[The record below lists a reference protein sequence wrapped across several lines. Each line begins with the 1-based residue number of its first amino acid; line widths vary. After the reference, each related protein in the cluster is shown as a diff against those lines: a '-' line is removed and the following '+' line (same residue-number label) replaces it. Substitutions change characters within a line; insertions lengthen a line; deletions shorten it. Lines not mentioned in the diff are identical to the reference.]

1 MEKHN
6 ADDTKVL
13 DSSAVIYKNKFG
25 VWQFRYWLKNE
36 NKYIRRSLK
45 TKVKDYITLQAEQFV
60 GGFDGIVNLIKAS
73 VAVGIVPED
82 VFDNV

>member
-36 NKYIRRSLK
+36 NKYTLLLHINLK
-45 TKVKDYITLQAEQFV
+45 NFLSMIHYFYSSY
-60 GGFDGIVNLIKAS
+60 NY
-73 VAVGIVPED
+73 
-82 VFDNV
+82 

>member
-36 NKYIRRSLK
+36 NKYIRTTAGR
-45 TKVKDYITLQAEQFV
+45 I
-60 GGFDGIVNLIKAS
+60 IVNRS
-73 VAVGIVPED
+73 VLK
-82 VFDNV
+82 NLNS